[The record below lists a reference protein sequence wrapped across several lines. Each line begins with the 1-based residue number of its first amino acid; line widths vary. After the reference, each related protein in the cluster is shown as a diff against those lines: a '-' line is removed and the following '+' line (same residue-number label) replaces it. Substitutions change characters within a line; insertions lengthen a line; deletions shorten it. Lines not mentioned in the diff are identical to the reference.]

1 MQHLHHDFADHLPDL
16 CLDWRAAE
24 APAPQIVCLNE
35 PLAHELGLD
44 PSWLRSPEGI
54 GFLCG
59 THLPEG
65 AQPVAMGYAGHQF
78 GQFSPRLGD
87 GRALLLGELRDGAGK
102 LRDIHLKGSGPTAFS
117 RGGDGWGALGPM
129 LREYLVSEA
138 MHALGVPTTRSL
150 AVISTGRA
158 IARERVVPGALLVRV
173 ANSHIRI
180 GSFQYA
186 QLTGGEELVCKLA
199 EYTRNRHYL
208 DAADAR
214 EVFHHALDAQL
225 ATVAQWMR
233 LGFIHGVL
241 NTDNTTLSG
250 ETIDYGPCAFMDE
263 FDEHAV
269 FSSIDHSGRYRYR
282 NQPQIIGWNFARLAE
297 AMLPTFAA
305 DPDEAVGFAQETM
318 NTFQERWRKAHNAE
332 RCRAIGV
339 EYSEDNAKLAD
350 EFYEL
355 VGKTSPDL
363 TSAHRA
369 LVDAADRNG
378 HTIPTSGVDTT
389 RTPVSVLARHLGDTA
404 PAREWI
410 ARWLNHAPS
419 PHALARLHPMII
431 PRNHLMENALS
442 SATDGDLEPFHQ
454 LLHAVTHPFGRNHPP
469 EFLKPAPREFSAT
482 YQTFCGT

>member
-1 MQHLHHDFADHLPDL
+1 MQHLHHDFADHFPDL

-173 ANSHIRI
+173 AHSHIRI

-199 EYTRNRHYL
+199 EYTRDRHYP

-263 FDEHAV
+263 FNEHAV
-269 FSSIDHSGRYRYR
+269 FSSIDHSGRYRYH
-282 NQPQIIGWNFARLAE
+282 NQPQIMDGT
-297 AMLPTFAA
+297 LP
-305 DPDEAVGFAQETM
+305 D
-318 NTFQERWRKAHNAE
+318 
-332 RCRAIGV
+332 
-339 EYSEDNAKLAD
+339 
-350 EFYEL
+350 
-355 VGKTSPDL
+355 
-363 TSAHRA
+363 
-369 LVDAADRNG
+369 
-378 HTIPTSGVDTT
+378 
-389 RTPVSVLARHLGDTA
+389 
-404 PAREWI
+404 
-410 ARWLNHAPS
+410 
-419 PHALARLHPMII
+419 
-431 PRNHLMENALS
+431 
-442 SATDGDLEPFHQ
+442 
-454 LLHAVTHPFGRNHPP
+454 
-469 EFLKPAPREFSAT
+469 
-482 YQTFCGT
+482 